1 MNFDEMTTFESMTNF
16 EVNKKLAGLIHG
28 EHWWWRNGTVF
39 TEQLVSSDCG
49 GMETKRVATN
59 YCRSWEDIGPLIERY
74 LVDIEHP
81 IESLGSVA
89 TCSIY
94 IDGDTDI
101 QVDYSDKSKTKRA
114 AAICIIKLLESNNE
128 KCS

>member
-28 EHWWWRNGTVF
+28 GHWWWRNGTVF

-59 YCRSWEDIGPLIERY
+59 YCRSWKDIGPLIEEHKVTIGY
-74 LVDIEHP
+74 L
-81 IESLGSVA
+81 
-89 TCSIY
+89 
-94 IDGDTDI
+94 DGCERWSADEITQNQFGVHRAYDTNP
-101 QVDYSDKSKTKRA
+101 KRA